1 MKVIISA
8 AIINNDTSM
17 SLKFVKVDLKGLA
30 DIKKIIKANS
40 SIL

>member
-17 SLKFVKVDLKGLA
+17 SLTFVKIDLKGLA
-30 DIKKIIKANS
+30 DIKNIIKANS
-40 SIL
+40 SMH